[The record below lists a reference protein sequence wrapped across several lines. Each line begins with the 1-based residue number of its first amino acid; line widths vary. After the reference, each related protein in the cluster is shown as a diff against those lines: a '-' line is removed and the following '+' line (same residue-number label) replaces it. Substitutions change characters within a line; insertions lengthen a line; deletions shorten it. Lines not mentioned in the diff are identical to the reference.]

1 MPDDEAWTTRL
12 GAKDRLVRLDDI
24 IGPFGQ
30 PIGEL
35 RVRHYLA
42 DDVGPDE
49 KPVIVEHSATRP
61 VFTFGSYTLM
71 YDRFGLRRFSD

>member
-1 MPDDEAWTTRL
+1 
-12 GAKDRLVRLDDI
+12 VRLDDI

-30 PIGEL
+30 PVGEL

-42 DDVGPDE
+42 DGVGPDE
-49 KPVIVEHSATRP
+49 QPVIVERSATRL
-61 VFTFGSYTLM
+61 VFIFGSHTLT